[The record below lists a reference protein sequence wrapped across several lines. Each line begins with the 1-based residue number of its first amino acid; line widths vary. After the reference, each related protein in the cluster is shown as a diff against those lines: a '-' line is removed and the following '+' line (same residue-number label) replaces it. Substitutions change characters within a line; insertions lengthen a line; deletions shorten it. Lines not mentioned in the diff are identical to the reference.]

1 MWVVRRQLRE
11 EQELA
16 CDNRV
21 LAAGGKPSAYAKLLM
36 AWDARPGMDS
46 RLAVGIAHRSC
57 LKRRLYA
64 LLDPDLR
71 RDTVAGAGVAGA
83 LFLALAA
90 ALPLAAINFT
100 EAI

>member
-21 LAAGGKPSAYAKLLM
+21 LAGGGKPSAYAKLLLDWNVC
-36 AWDARPGMDS
+36 AGRDAS
-46 RLAVGIAHRSC
+46 LAVGIAHQSC

-64 LLDPDLR
+64 LLDPDSR
-71 RDTVAGAGVAGA
+71 RDTVALSGVAVAWFIG
-83 LFLALAA
+83 LATV
-90 ALPLAAINFT
+90 LPLAAISV
-100 EAI
+100 